1 MSRPTSTRFHLVRHG
16 EIAANVDKVWH
27 GSIDSPLTERGR
39 AQAVAV
45 GRHLAGALAGDPP
58 VALYSS
64 PLQRARDT
72 AAAIASALRLEA
84 RLEPALG
91 EYHLGEWEGRPYPDL
106 MADGFFERVMRD
118 PDYAPPG
125 AESPR
130 QVAERVADALVR
142 IAGAHPE
149 QRVVVVSHGAALNLA
164 VGHLIDGSLTSWDR
178 LMRNCAVSE
187 IELAPAPRV
196 ISFNVCTHLDDDGAG
211 HMLETDSTT

>member
-1 MSRPTSTRFHLVRHG
+1 MSRPVSTRFHLVRHG

-39 AQAVAV
+39 AQAEAV
-45 GRHLAGALAGDPP
+45 GRHLAAALVDEPP
-58 VALYSS
+58 VAVYSS

-72 AAAIASALRLEA
+72 ATAIATALDREL
-84 RLEPALG
+84 LLDPALG

-106 MADGFFERVMRD
+106 MADGFFTRVMQD

-130 QVAERVADALVR
+130 QVAVRVADALVR
-142 IAGAHPE
+142 IAEAHPAE
-149 QRVVVVSHGAALNLA
+149 RVVVVSHGAALNLA
-164 VGHLIDGSLTSWDR
+164 VGHLIDGSLTAWNR

-187 IELAPAPRV
+187 IELMPAPRV
-196 ISFNVCTHLDDDGAG
+196 ISFNVCTHLGDDGAS